1 MYALSVLEPIAYIRR
16 LTKRVRILAT
26 NQRSNSPS
34 PLRSDDFQSSR
45 VSVRPRQFL
54 VERWHQFPL
63 MIENFPLIAD
73 QYSRV
78 PETANTRFG
87 PLVEPDVRPDIVLR
101 TSLLQRTDLGTIDVQ
116 ALGSEA
122 VEEGVVVDW
131 R

>member
-1 MYALSVLEPIAYIRR
+1 
-16 LTKRVRILAT
+16 
-26 NQRSNSPS
+26 
-34 PLRSDDFQSSR
+34 
-45 VSVRPRQFL
+45 
-54 VERWHQFPL
+54 